1 MIFPMNTLAR
11 SIALALVALMAVP
24 TLFAPVAS
32 AGDYNT
38 LSMRTFSDGNSGIL
52 MQFPQAGKQTATI
65 NMDVDSVV
73 FNASVDASPLPYT
86 PGGLD
91 YPTDPYIDIGA
102 DGTKEWGYS
111 GIGYGRWGLQDVFN
125 DNSTEVTLNYQNEND
140 TRDLRFKLPKGAQI
154 LGGSFTTGGW
164 PEPYWGP
171 DYVISNPSTKSKG
184 ESSPV
189 LMPFGNK
196 LYEFWVSEDPTLTNN
211 TNSDIVYKYYDGKT
225 WSKAYDL
232 SPPHDIMWDDGPSV
246 VIYNGKLYCAWSAAE
261 SKDFFAYDDIY
272 LRSTD
277 DGLTW
282 SSIKKIT
289 PLVRSGMND
298 WPWMVVFQGKLYIV
312 WKTTD
317 PNTSDHSNDN
327 DFDLVM
333 RWYDGSNM
341 GPIDEI
347 TKNDDGAMDWSY
359 SVAVYNN
366 RLYVVWETD
375 VGGWLTSQMDIVV
388 KSFDGVSWSNRK
400 NLCPGSDDTQDEIP
414 GTYVWY
420 NPVMKQNE
428 LWVIWGRGNGNPEN
442 TGDVNIVVRS
452 FDGLTWSPMK
462 EISYPDVRI
471 QNMGQVFIG
480 YEDRLYAI
488 WIDGT
493 EAVIVDQSATLIV
506 YKIYGNIDIRSYDGY
521 EWSAIK
527 QLTPEGIT
535 NKASD
540 PYIAVYNGKLY
551 ATWSYPNDAST
562 SSHDWDIILR
572 NIDFQDVTL
581 SLDVG
586 NKGSVDWNGV
596 VNSSQQVIP
605 LNRTQI
611 ERAMT
616 GGSITDNYGNEITEV
631 VIKVTSR
638 YPAKLLAHD
647 LKIEYKYPKP
657 FDFKDDLNRVLTA
670 HRPPINDSSD
680 RQSLEESVDY
690 GFEAGSSSE
699 GDIAFENLKI
709 DYLVNHAPFMVKEI
723 MTQYML
729 EDTDKLDALDMEE
742 YFSDDWDDGHLHF
755 KIMSMDDPD
764 LVGALFNGSMLGFTT
779 PTENWNG
786 QSNVTIAAY
795 DDLGLRSAKVKIHLW
810 VMPVNDAPIL
820 DPISDQLLKVG
831 DKFKYKCS
839 AHDVDIGDKLT
850 FHTNSTMIRIDPDTG
865 QISFIPNKRGI
876 FKFNVSVDDGHGL
889 WASQN
894 AAYSIKGETTSSG
907 TGTCFSLLAFVVL
920 GLVIFLIAWKFR
932 HEFAWHPVAPERLKV
947 GKGKGPKDKEV
958 EAQIIPGTTSGSDMP
973 DDSVVEVPTLDM
985 EDVDADTKPDTPKKN
1000 KVGLALIPGTDVP
1013 MNEYDTNKDGFLD
1026 DNEWT
1031 KAVEDIK
1038 RRKLDKMSDLKA
1050 RAKRIAKK
1058 KVVVK
1063 DAEGTEVEPVTQGP
1077 QAPTEEVPIFD
1088 MTEVAPEAPKTQE
1101 YLPPGERMARGL

>member
-1 MIFPMNTLAR
+1 MEKFPMKALAR
-11 SIALALVALMAVP
+11 YIAVALVALMIGPA
-24 TLFAPVAS
+24 LFAPSVS
-32 AGDYNT
+32 AREYST
-38 LSMRTFSDGNSGIL
+38 LSMRTFTDGNSGIL
-52 MQFPQAGKQTATI
+52 MQFPQAGKQTATV

-73 FNASVDASPLPYT
+73 FNASVDVSPFPYT

-125 DNSTEVTLNYQNEND
+125 DNSTEITLNYQNEND

-164 PEPYWGP
+164 PEAYWGP

-189 LMPFGNK
+189 LLPFGNK
-196 LYEFWVSEDPTLTNN
+196 LFEFWVSEDPTYTNN
-211 TNSDIVYKYYDGKT
+211 TNSDIIYKYYDGHT

-232 SPPHDIMWDDGPSV
+232 SPPHDIMWDDSPNV

-261 SKDFFAYDDIY
+261 SKDFFALDDIY

-277 DGLTW
+277 DGITW

-317 PNTSDHSNDN
+317 PNISDHSNDN
-327 DFDLVM
+327 DFDLVL
-333 RWYDGSNM
+333 RWYDGANL

-347 TKNDDGAMDWSY
+347 TKNDDGAMDWSF

-366 RLYVVWETD
+366 RLYIVWETD
-375 VGGWLTSQMDIVV
+375 VGGWITSQVDIVV

-400 NLCPGSDDTQDEIP
+400 TLSPSNDDTKDEIP

-420 NPVMKQNE
+420 NPVKQQNE
-428 LWVIWGRGNGNPEN
+428 LWVIWGRGDGNPDN
-442 TGDVNIVVRS
+442 TGDINIVVRS
-452 FDGLTWSPMK
+452 YDGVTWTPMK
-462 EISYPDVRI
+462 EISYPDVQV
-471 QNMGQVFIG
+471 QNMGQVLIG
-480 YEDRLYAI
+480 YENRLYAI

-493 EAVIVDQSATLIV
+493 ESVIVDQSPTLIV
-506 YKIYGNIDIRSYDGY
+506 FKIYGNIDIRSFDGY

-527 QLTPEGIT
+527 ELTPEGIT

-540 PYIAVYNGKLY
+540 PYITVYNGKLY

-562 SSHDWDIILR
+562 SSDDWDIILR

-605 LNRTQI
+605 LNKTQI
-611 ERAMT
+611 EGAMT
-616 GGSITDNYGNEITEV
+616 GGSITDQYGNEITEV
-631 VIKVTSR
+631 DIKVTSR

-647 LKIEYKYPKP
+647 LKIEYKYPKY
-657 FDFKDDLNRVLTA
+657 FDFKDDLNKVLTSL
-670 HRPPINDSSD
+670 RPSVNDS
-680 RQSLEESVDY
+680 RQMPLNQTVDY
-690 GFEAGSSSE
+690 RFEAGSSSE
-699 GDIAFENLKI
+699 GDIAFDNLRI
-709 DYLVNHAPFMVKEI
+709 DYILNHAPFLVKEI
-723 MTQYML
+723 PAQYML
-729 EDTDKLDALDMEE
+729 EDTDKLDALDLEE
-742 YFSDDWDDGHLHF
+742 YFSDDWDDGNLQF
-755 KIMSMDDPD
+755 KIMSTDDPN
-764 LVGALFNGSMLGFTT
+764 LVGIVLNGSKLGFTT

-786 QSNVTIAAY
+786 QSNVTVAAY
-795 DDLGLRSAKVKIHLW
+795 DGFGLRSPRVKIHIF
-810 VMPVNDAPIL
+810 VMPVNDPPIL
-820 DPISDQLLKVG
+820 DPIPDQLLKSG

-839 AHDVDIGDKLT
+839 AHDVDIGEKLT
-850 FHTNSTMIRIDPDTG
+850 FHTNSTIIRIDPDTG

-876 FKFNVSVDDGHGL
+876 FKFNVSVDDGNGL
-889 WASQN
+889 WASQDVT
-894 AAYSIKGETTSSG
+894 YTIRGETTSSG
-907 TGTCFSLLAFVVL
+907 TGTCFSLLAVVVL
-920 GLVIFLIAWKFR
+920 GLVIFLLAWKFR
-932 HEFAWHPVAPERLKV
+932 HEFAWHPVAPERLRV
-947 GKGKGPKDKEV
+947 GKGKGPKGKEV
-958 EAQIIPGTTSGSDMP
+958 EAQTIPGTTSGSDMP
-973 DDSVVEVPTLDM
+973 DDSVVDMPTLDM
-985 EDVDADTKPDTPKKN
+985 EDLDAETKAEKPQKN
-1000 KVGLALIPGTDVP
+1000 KEGLAVLPGTDIP

-1038 RRKLDKMSDLKA
+1038 SRKKSNLTDLKA
-1050 RAKRIAKK
+1050 KARRIAKK
-1058 KVVVK
+1058 KV
-1063 DAEGTEVEPVTQGP
+1063 DVEQE
-1077 QAPTEEVPIFD
+1077 APEEEPPAQVPSEEVPIFD
-1088 MTEVAPEAPKTQE
+1088 MTEVRPVVPKLDE
-1101 YLPPGERMARGL
+1101 YLPPGERRARGL